1 MLDFPGPWTGS
12 SSSTHPPT
20 GQPVRHATFN
30 TTLPTGQSALRCVT
44 PPVWPPLA
52 ASAAQPTQGHPA
64 NWPRPPPPLAGA
76 PPKESPC
83 GTTVQPAG
91 CLAWAIPPRRG
102 PRPPPARAGE
112 VHNRPRDTA
121 MPPSSPCLDS
131 TCMPASRGAHCAP
144 TPRARA
150 SSSLPGPSSPVLPLY
165 ILSNPIREQ
174 NGKSGVK
181 VYKKVSKNALHY
193 GPGPSFWTAQFSAD
207 LEEKKGEAQNT

>member
-1 MLDFPGPWTGS
+1 MTSRVRGLG
-12 SSSTHPPT
+12 HRL
-20 GQPVRHATFN
+20 QPIRQLVNPSATRRSN

-44 PPVWPPLA
+44 PDTDWSTSPLPVWPPLA

-64 NWPRPPPPLAGA
+64 NWARPPPLAGA

-144 TPRARA
+144 TPVRERRAPCPVHLAQSCLSTYSPTPSA
-150 SSSLPGPSSPVLPLY
+150 S
-165 ILSNPIREQ
+165 RM
-174 NGKSGVK
+174 VK
-181 VYKKVSKNALHY
+181 VV
-193 GPGPSFWTAQFSAD
+193 
-207 LEEKKGEAQNT
+207 